1 MHYILS
7 KRKKTART
15 ERKGKYEEVQENDYN
30 KELFDEL
37 RKLRLALA
45 SVENVPSY
53 VIFTDKTLVELS
65 MYIPTEMSH
74 LEHISGF
81 GSVKI
86 AKYGEQLISAI
97 NDFCRRTSTHSRM
110 SEILPAV
117 SAPKK
122 SISNSTTFLQSLE
135 LYQSGMSIQEIA
147 RRRNLKESTVSDHL
161 LQFVLTGELN
171 VLKFVTKEKLQ
182 TIQTKI
188 EEHGNVSLTLLKEQL
203 GEEFTYNEIKATVN
217 YRKRVSE
224 LKQINK

>member
-1 MHYILS
+1 
-7 KRKKTART
+7 
-15 ERKGKYEEVQENDYN
+15 
-30 KELFDEL
+30 
-37 RKLRLALA
+37 
-45 SVENVPSY
+45 
-53 VIFTDKTLVELS
+53 
-65 MYIPTEMSH
+65 
-74 LEHISGF
+74 
-81 GSVKI
+81 
-86 AKYGEQLISAI
+86 
-97 NDFCRRTSTHSRM
+97 
-110 SEILPAV
+110 
-117 SAPKK
+117 
-122 SISNSTTFLQSLE
+122 
-135 LYQSGMSIQEIA
+135 MSIQEIA

>member
-1 MHYILS
+1 MFYLTKQKLHYILS
-7 KRKKTART
+7 KRKTART

-86 AKYGEQLISAI
+86 AKYGEQFISAI

-117 SAPKK
+117 SAPKNLFPIPQHFFK
-122 SISNSTTFLQSLE
+122 VLSSIRVVCPSRKLPE
-135 LYQSGMSIQEIA
+135 EEI
-147 RRRNLKESTVSDHL
+147 
-161 LQFVLTGELN
+161 
-171 VLKFVTKEKLQ
+171 
-182 TIQTKI
+182 
-188 EEHGNVSLTLLKEQL
+188 
-203 GEEFTYNEIKATVN
+203 
-217 YRKRVSE
+217 
-224 LKQINK
+224 